1 MYYTIETNLTAQEV
15 AALIGNNGRV
25 IMPPPTT
32 TSTELPAGY
41 EIRQIRNW
49 DGKRAPNPAP
59 HETLWVIVPTIFP
72 QIWGVYF
79 GKVASYIF
87 DVGGTKVWRDDL
99 CIPRTVAASKD
110 EAAADLVAELLDPEG
125 GYNFSY

>member
-1 MYYTIETNLTAQEV
+1 MYVTIETNLTAQEV
-15 AALIGNNGRV
+15 AALIGNKGRV

-41 EIRQIRNW
+41 EIRQIKNW

-59 HETLWVIVPTIFP
+59 HETLWVIVPTGFP

-79 GKVASYIF
+79 GAKISYIF
-87 DVGGTKVWRDDL
+87 NVGGTKVWRDDL
-99 CIPRTVAASKD
+99 CIPRTVAASQDK
-110 EAAADLVAELLDPEG
+110 AAEDLVPELLDPEG